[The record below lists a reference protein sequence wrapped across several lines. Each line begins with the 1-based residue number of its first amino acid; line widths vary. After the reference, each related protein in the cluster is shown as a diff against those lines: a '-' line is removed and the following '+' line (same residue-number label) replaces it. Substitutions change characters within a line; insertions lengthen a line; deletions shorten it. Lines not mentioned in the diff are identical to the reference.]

1 MPVRRQEFQNAAGK
15 ADNRTGARAVGAD
28 FFTTRAGA
36 DALHLRILATSD
48 LHMHVHPWDYY
59 ADRPA
64 EGLGLARIADLA
76 AEARAEAVNVLM
88 LDNGDFLQ
96 GNPMGDHLAARGLA
110 EDDLHPMIAAMNA
123 AGYDAATIGN
133 HEFNYGLDFLTRA
146 LRGAA
151 FPFVSANLA
160 TRLGR
165 NPAEDRTLLPP
176 YTILD
181 RDVTDAAGRPH
192 RLRIGVLGLAP
203 PQVLVWDRQHLEH
216 RLAARDMVEAARA
229 FVPRMQAEGCD
240 LIVALAHCGIGP
252 PDHRPGMENA
262 ALPLARID
270 GIDALV
276 LGHSHLVFPGP
287 DYQGLPGADATAG
300 RLLGKPAVMPGA
312 WGSHLGVIDLALDRR
327 DGRWQVRDHA
337 VQARALPE
345 APARPG
351 AAGQRV
357 LDATC
362 AAHEE
367 TLAFVRQAVGHSRQP
382 LHSYFAL
389 VSDAPSVRI
398 VAEAQ
403 REYVARMLT
412 GTAHADL
419 PILSAAAPFKTGGR
433 GGPLNYT
440 DVAAGAL
447 AIRNVA
453 DLYIYPNQIRAVRV
467 TGAELRDWI
476 ERAAGVFRQVVPGRA
491 DQPLLDP
498 DFASYNFDVIAGA
511 CYEIDLS
518 QPPRF
523 GPDGQLLNPAARR
536 VVRLEHDGRP
546 VADDDHFVVATN
558 SYRAG
563 GGGNFPGAGGDT
575 VILEGPD
582 SNRDVLLRYVT
593 ARAEIEI
600 AHAPAWRFAAL
611 PGTSVLFET
620 GPGAALHLD
629 QLPGLDIEPVG
640 TTAEGFIR
648 FRLRL

>member
-1 MPVRRQEFQNAAGK
+1 M
-15 ADNRTGARAVGAD
+15 
-28 FFTTRAGA
+28 TTRAGA
-36 DALHLRILATSD
+36 EALQLRILATSD
-48 LHMHVHPWDYY
+48 LHMHVHPWDYF

-64 EGLGLARIADLA
+64 EGVGLAGIADLA
-76 AEARAEAVNVLM
+76 AAARAEAANAIL

-96 GNPMGDHLAARGLA
+96 GNPMGDHVAAAGLGTGT
-110 EDDLHPMIAAMNA
+110 LHPMVAAMNA

-146 LRGAA
+146 LEGAA

-160 TRLGR
+160 TRLGPG
-165 NPAEDRTLLPP
+165 PAADRTLLAP
-176 YTILD
+176 YAILD
-181 RDVTDAAGRPH
+181 RDMTDGAGESH
-192 RLRIGVLGLAP
+192 RIRIGVLGLAP
-203 PQVLVWDRQHLEH
+203 PQVLVWDRPHLEH

-229 FVPRMQAEGCD
+229 WVPRMRAEGCD
-240 LIVALAHCGIGP
+240 VIVALAHCGIGP

-262 ALPLARID
+262 ALPLAAIE

-287 DYQGLPGADATAG
+287 DYAGLPGVDAAAG
-300 RLLGKPAVMPGA
+300 RILGKPAVMPGF
-312 WGSHLGVIDLALDRR
+312 WGSHLGVIDLHLARAE
-327 DGRWQVRDHA
+327 GRWQVRDHA
-337 VQARALPE
+337 AEVRPL
-345 APARPG
+345 PG
-351 AAGQRV
+351 AAVPGPAGQRV
-357 LDATC
+357 LDTTRG
-362 AAHEE
+362 AHED
-367 TLAFVRQAVGHSRQP
+367 TLDFVRQAVGHSAQP

-389 VSDAPSVRI
+389 VADAPSVRI

-403 REYVARMLT
+403 RDYVARMLT

-433 GGPLNYT
+433 GGPTNYT

-467 TGAELRDWI
+467 TGAELRGWI

-498 DFASYNFDVIAGA
+498 DFASYNFDVIAGVS
-511 CYEIDLS
+511 YEIDLS

-523 GPDGQLLNPAARR
+523 GADGSLLNPAARR
-536 VVRLEHDGRP
+536 VVRLDHDGRP

-563 GGGNFPGAGGDT
+563 GGGNFPGAGGDS

-582 SNRDVLLRYVT
+582 TNRDVLLRYVT
-593 ARAEIEI
+593 DRGGIDI
-600 AHAPAWRFAAL
+600 AHAPAWRFAPL

-629 QLPGLDIEPVG
+629 QIAGLDIEPAG
-640 TTAEGFIR
+640 TTPEGFLR
-648 FRLRL
+648 FRIRL

>member
-1 MPVRRQEFQNAAGK
+1 M
-15 ADNRTGARAVGAD
+15 
-28 FFTTRAGA
+28 
-36 DALHLRILATSD
+36 HLRILATSD

-64 EGLGLARIADLA
+64 EQVGLARIVDLA
-76 AEARAEAVNVLM
+76 AGARVEAPNVLL

-96 GNPMGDHLAARGLA
+96 GNPMGDHLAARGLGDGA
-110 EDDLHPMIAAMNA
+110 LHPMIAAMNA

-133 HEFNYGLDFLTRA
+133 HEFNYGLDFLAQA
-146 LRGAA
+146 LAGAA

-160 TRLGR
+160 TRLGPT
-165 NPAEDRTLLPP
+165 PAEDCTLLPP
-176 YTILD
+176 YALLD
-181 RDVTDAAGRPH
+181 RDLVDGAGQRHPV
-192 RLRIGVLGLAP
+192 RIGVLGLAP
-203 PQVLVWDRQHLEH
+203 PQVLIWDRPHLEH
-216 RLAARDMVEAARA
+216 RLAARDIVEAARA
-229 FVPRMQAEGCD
+229 WVPRMQAEGCD
-240 LIVALAHCGIGP
+240 VIVALAHCGIGP

-262 ALPLARID
+262 ALPLAGIE
-270 GIDALV
+270 GIDAIV

-287 DYQGLPGADATAG
+287 DYAGLPGVDAAAG
-300 RLLGKPAVMPGA
+300 RLLGKPAVMPGS
-312 WGSHLGVIDLALDRR
+312 WGSHLGVIDLQLERR
-327 DGRWQVRDHA
+327 DGRWRVRDHA
-337 VQARALPE
+337 AEVRPLPAAAAQAPG
-345 APARPG
+345 PDAR
-351 AAGQRV
+351 RV
-357 LDATC
+357 LDATR

-389 VSDAPSVRI
+389 VADTPSVRI

-403 REYVARMLT
+403 RDYVARMLS
-412 GTAHADL
+412 GTAHGGL

-476 ERAAGVFRQVVPGRA
+476 ERAAGVFRQVVPGLP

-511 CYEIDLS
+511 RYEIDLS
-518 QPPRF
+518 QPARF
-523 GPDGQLLNPAARR
+523 GPDGELLNPAARR
-536 VVRLEHDGRP
+536 VTRLDHDGRP
-546 VADDDHFVVATN
+546 VADDDHFVIATN

-582 SNRDVLLRYVT
+582 TNRDVLLRYV
-593 ARAEIEI
+593 ADRGQIDI
-600 AHAPAWRFAAL
+600 AAPPAWRFAPM

-629 QLPGLDIEPVG
+629 QVPGLDIEPAG
-640 TTAEGFIR
+640 TTTEGFLRYRIR
-648 FRLRL
+648 L